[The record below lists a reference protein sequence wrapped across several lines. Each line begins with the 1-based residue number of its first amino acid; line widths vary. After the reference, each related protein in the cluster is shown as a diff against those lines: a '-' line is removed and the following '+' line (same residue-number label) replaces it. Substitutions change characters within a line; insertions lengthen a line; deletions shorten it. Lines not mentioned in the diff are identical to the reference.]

1 MKDIKKLGREARNSM
16 KRFKNKLIL
25 RRWIKIILSIYKGKE
40 NYQKLRNKD
49 KKMSDKDAIKQIK
62 NQLKL
67 LKRRKKKN
75 SKISHLIIL

>member
-1 MKDIKKLGREARNSM
+1 M

-25 RRWIKIILSIYKGKE
+25 KKWIKIIKSIYKGKE

-49 KKMSDKDAIKQIK
+49 KKMADKVAIKQIQ

-67 LKRRKKKN
+67 LKRRKKKFIN
-75 SKISHLIIL
+75 ITLNNILNFTFMENLKNYF